1 MQEILDHYEQV
12 REDLR
17 LTQGW
22 GLLESA
28 RTQELILE
36 RLAKPPGKVLD
47 VGGAAGIY
55 SAWLGSLG
63 YETHLID
70 PVSRHVERARANR
83 ARPVAACAS
92 TRGVPSATPRATS
105 TASRR

>member
-1 MQEILDHYEQV
+1 MMQEILEHYEQV
-12 REDLR
+12 SEDLR

-22 GLLESA
+22 GLLELA

-36 RLAKPPGKVLD
+36 RLAKPPGTVLD

-70 PVSRHVERARANR
+70 PVPRHVELRA
-83 ARPVAACAS
+83 
-92 TRGVPSATPRATS
+92 PSARLRPPWPATLAIWTGETILLTPC
-105 TASRR
+105 